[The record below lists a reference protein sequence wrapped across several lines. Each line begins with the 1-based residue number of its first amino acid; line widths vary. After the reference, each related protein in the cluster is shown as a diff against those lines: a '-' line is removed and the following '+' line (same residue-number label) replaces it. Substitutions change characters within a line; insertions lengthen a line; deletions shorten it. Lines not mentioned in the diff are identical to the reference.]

1 MIMKSLLFSGKKF
14 TSSKDSFCIKSQI
27 KQRCTQTSAS
37 HLFVSSTSPW
47 YMQNPVY
54 LQLACWLHDKDR
66 PDKVESADCCC
77 AHGFASQEEVSQTNT
92 TTDRNILNLTFLWK
106 ATVKFLPGSS
116 TIFKVTANSLTI
128 KTKKSTC
135 LYIMHMWGATTLTNQ
150 KICENI
156 LRVSVCVC
164 SGVKTTRYCN
174 YKRIGKKRGKCRR
187 SLWHYYSP
195 RPGGLSGHGGS
206 GLGDGVWVFSGCT
219 LGTSCSPVAR

>member
-77 AHGFASQEEVSQTNT
+77 AHGFASQEEV
-92 TTDRNILNLTFLWK
+92 
-106 ATVKFLPGSS
+106 
-116 TIFKVTANSLTI
+116 
-128 KTKKSTC
+128 
-135 LYIMHMWGATTLTNQ
+135 WGATTLTNQ